1 MKAHL
6 TKRLVCLILAIVL
19 CLSAAVIPALAAN
32 DTKNVKV
39 KVQKVSNDTVP
50 TELNPERQAAAEDTV
65 QTQSA
70 EGPVRVSIVVKGG
83 SVLDKYSTNG
93 LTANYAAA
101 NYRQQVRA
109 SQNAVAREISAD
121 VLGGKKLDV
130 VWNLTL
136 AANIISAN
144 VESDQIDAIR
154 ALPDV
159 EAVVVEQRYYPDRS
173 AEKLA
178 TQPIWPR
185 PPV

>member
-136 AANIISAN
+136 AANIISQMSNLTRLTQSARC
-144 VESDQIDAIR
+144 QMLR
-154 ALPDV
+154 
-159 EAVVVEQRYYPDRS
+159 RS
-173 AEKLA
+173 WLSSA
-178 TQPIWPR
+178 TIPTARRRSWRRSPIWPR